1 MTVLDASKRNIKKI
15 KKEIIPNNIVI
26 CYYYS
31 DRCPYCIM
39 IKGLIKEI
47 TDKYKERK
55 DIIIIKINREML
67 KSFDNSMQIDLVPTI
82 IAYKNGNKISEFK
95 KRREY
100 ENIINYIEKNKN
112 II

>member
-1 MTVLDASKRNIKKI
+1 MTVLNASNKNIKKI
-15 KKEIIPNNIVI
+15 KEVIIPNNKVI
-26 CYYYS
+26 FYYYS

-47 TDKYKERK
+47 TDKYKDRD
-55 DIIIIKINREML
+55 DIIIIKINRNIL
-67 KSFDNSMQIDLVPTI
+67 KLLDNSMQIDLVPTI
-82 IAYKNGNKISEFK
+82 ITYKNGNKVSEFK